1 MFAVSLFLCLLR
13 PDPTL
18 AGVSTPESLTL
29 TLTLTL
35 TMPMRKT
42 MDMADILTLALV
54 LTLTIL
60 VRSLPARYL
69 RRAYRLEQH
78 HPRLLRLCIPFD
90 GLRRHLAT
98 DFLSPAELIPRLLSR
113 APPPGSYGLG
123 APR

>member
-1 MFAVSLFLCLLR
+1 MTDAWRRHTQESIANSCEILTWFSTGMFAVSLFLCLLR

-90 GLRRHLAT
+90 GL
-98 DFLSPAELIPRLLSR
+98 
-113 APPPGSYGLG
+113 
-123 APR
+123 